1 MALVF
6 AFLIG
11 LCMGYNKNNKLV
23 AWNDNIEI
31 YPTNDLKNSVIN
43 MKLKSFPY
51 LTDVSVIKIIFK
63 TLIRLFL
70 YSLNIIKQRQEYYV
84 GRSNGK
90 TLLMNVTTNLSHSP
104 GSLLTPLIK
113 IKQTILWANLQAAL
127 MLKSNR

>member
-1 MALVF
+1 MALIF
-6 AFLIG
+6 TFLIG

-31 YPTNDLKNSVIN
+31 YPKNDLKNSVIN

-51 LTDVSVIKIIFK
+51 LTDVSIVKIIFK

-84 GRSNGK
+84 GPFSGK
-90 TLLMNVTTNLSHSP
+90 ILQKNVTINLSHSP
-104 GSLLTPLIK
+104 GS
-113 IKQTILWANLQAAL
+113 
-127 MLKSNR
+127 